1 MLQMN
6 RVKMSNPLLRLAIL
20 IASSF
25 NFAGSCLLVVIWNFN
40 PFYYVLL
47 IFALSVMIGVVMVDI
62 NKAVIYTY
70 ASMGIGIAM
79 ATAMFMAPYILLE
92 EPVSRVNIAIMVFFG
107 AIGRVILFGLIVY
120 FLGALLGCFLAEKSL
135 E

>member
-1 MLQMN
+1 MN
-6 RVKMSNPLLRLAIL
+6 RIKMSNPLLRLAIMV
-20 IASSF
+20 ASSF
-25 NFAGSCLLVVIWNFN
+25 NFAGACLLVVIWNFN
-40 PFYYVLL
+40 PVYYLFV
-47 IFALSVMIGVVMVDI
+47 IFGISVMIGAVMVDI
-62 NKAVIYTY
+62 DNAVIYTY
-70 ASMGIGIAM
+70 ASMGIGMVM

-92 EPVSRVNIAIMVFFG
+92 EPVSRLNAAIMVFFS